1 MRQGRDRTQRIAG
14 LLADIYAFGEKGKG
28 TANNKET
35 NYKENKRNKK
45 KKGNRVSEML
55 VSKDKHPLSTERNK
69 TSLAKP

>member
-1 MRQGRDRTQRIAG
+1 M
-14 LLADIYAFGEKGKG
+14 
-28 TANNKET
+28 NNKET

-45 KKGNRVSEML
+45 KKGNRVSETL